1 MRSPRSWW
9 SPTARSRSTW
19 ATSSTS
25 SDCRR
30 RPTTTGACSPSL
42 PSSEANRRVRRR
54 PTFAGPMV
62 IRAAVAGESTLLTEI
77 HRRASYIWVEDRP
90 HLHAHPEIFGVDAR
104 SLAEGRVR
112 VASVGPSEQILG
124 FATWRP
130 AGGDDAELDRLFV
143 EPDALRRGSGRG
155 VRRPRRDAPRNR
167 PRAGR
172 GRRRTGTSGGTVASA
187 RGRPPA
193 HARLLRARRVRE
205 DGRCR
210 HALRA
215 GASPRA
221 HALIRCSEVLGDS

>member
-42 PSSEANRRVRRR
+42 PSSEANRGVRRR

-90 HLHAHPEIFGVDAR
+90 QLHAHPEIFGVDAR

-130 AGGDDAELDRLFV
+130 AGGDDAELDDLFV
-143 EPDALRRGSGRG
+143 EPDAMRRGIGRAL
-155 VRRPRRDAPRNR
+155 VEDAAEQAR
-167 PRAGR
+167 RAGR
-172 GRRRTGTSGGTVASA
+172 S
-187 RGRPPA
+187 
-193 HARLLRARRVRE
+193 RLLVVAHQRTLGFYERAGFEKTDVADTRF
-205 DGRCR
+205 GP
-210 HALRA
+210 ALRLA
-215 GASPRA
+215 RT
-221 HALIRCSEVLGDS
+221 L